1 MKPRIV
7 AIIQARMASTRLPD
21 KVLLAIGDRPM
32 LAWVYERTRMAQTID
47 EVVVATT
54 TDASDNA
61 IQAFCQRR
69 GYPVYRGSA
78 FDVLDR
84 YYQAARSYHADIVV
98 RITADCPLIDPGLI
112 DQVVSIF
119 LGTIQPEPATDSA
132 TTQDNLLETRSE
144 TRPLQF
150 PYDFACNRL
159 PPPWGR
165 TYPIGLDIEVCSFHS
180 LELAWREAQLPHQR
194 EHVMPFFY
202 EQPQRFRIYLLNHP
216 VDYGSLRWTVDTT
229 QDLQLLRQI
238 STHFAGRMDFS
249 WLEVLQLVRNNP
261 HLAQLNAQ
269 VQAKDYRAIDQRSAA
284 EKQSGL

>member
-7 AIIQARMASTRLPD
+7 AIIQARMASSRLPD
-21 KVLLAIGDRPM
+21 KVLLDIGDQPM
-32 LAWVYERTRMAQTID
+32 LAWVVERTRMAHTID

-54 TDASDNA
+54 TDATDDA
-61 IQAFCQRR
+61 IFSFCQGR

-84 YYQAARSYHADIVV
+84 YYQAARLQHADVVV
-98 RITADCPLIDPGLI
+98 RITADCPLIDPGLM
-112 DQVVSIF
+112 DKVVNIF
-119 LGTIQPEPATDSA
+119 TGAIPPEPGAEPTHAHDK
-132 TTQDNLLETRSE
+132 LLEARSDAQSS
-144 TRPLQF
+144 QF
-150 PYDFACNRL
+150 PFDFACNRL

-165 TYPIGLDIEVCSFHS
+165 TYPIGLDIEVCSFQG

-216 VDYGSLRWTVDTT
+216 VDYGSLRWTVDTP

-238 STHFAGRMDFS
+238 SAYFAGRMDFS
-249 WLEVLQLVRNNP
+249 WLEVLQLVQSHP
-261 HLAQLNAQ
+261 HLAQLNAE
-269 VQAKDYRAIDQRSAA
+269 VQAKDYRLIDQRSTP
-284 EKQSGL
+284 GH

>member
-7 AIIQARMASTRLPD
+7 TIIQARMASSRLPD
-21 KVLLAIGDRPM
+21 KVLLDIGVQPM
-32 LAWVYERTRMAQTID
+32 LAWVVERTRLAQTID

-54 TDASDNA
+54 TDSSDDA
-61 IQAFCQRR
+61 VQAFCQER
-69 GYPVYRGSA
+69 GYPVTRGSA

-84 YYQAARSYHADIVV
+84 YYQAARLHHADVVV
-98 RITADCPLIDPGLI
+98 RITADCPLIDPDLI
-112 DQVVSIF
+112 DNVVDIF
-119 LGTIQPEPATDSA
+119 TGVIRPEPATDPMLD
-132 TTQDNLLETRSE
+132 QGNLLEARSDAQ
-144 TRPLQF
+144 PAQF

-165 TYPIGLDIEVCSFHS
+165 TYPIGLDIEVCSFYG
-180 LELAWREAQLPHQR
+180 LEQAWAEAQLPHQR

-216 VDYGSLRWTVDTT
+216 VDYGSLRWTVDTP

-238 STHFAGRMDFS
+238 CAHFAGRMDFS
-249 WLEVLQLVRNNP
+249 WLEVLQLVQSQP

-269 VQAKDYRAIDQRSAA
+269 VQAKDYRLIDQRNT
-284 EKQSGL
+284 SGS

>member
-7 AIIQARMASTRLPD
+7 AIIQARMASSRLPD
-21 KVLLAIGDRPM
+21 KVLLDIGDQPM
-32 LAWVYERTRMAQTID
+32 LAWVVERTRLARTID

-54 TDASDNA
+54 TDASDDA
-61 IQAFCQRR
+61 VQAFCQER
-69 GYPVYRGSA
+69 GYPVTRGSA

-84 YYQAARSYHADIVV
+84 YYHAARRQRADVIV
-98 RITADCPLIDPGLI
+98 RITADCPLIDPELI
-112 DQVVSIF
+112 DNVVDIF
-119 LGTIQPEPATDSA
+119 TGAVHPEPGTDPTPA
-132 TTQDNLLETRSE
+132 QDKLLDARADTQ
-144 TRPLQF
+144 PAQF

-165 TYPIGLDIEVCSFHS
+165 TYPIGLDIEVCSFHG
-180 LELAWREAQLPHQR
+180 LEQAWEEALLSHQR

-216 VDYGSLRWTVDTT
+216 VDYGSLRWTVDTP

-238 STHFAGRMDFS
+238 CAHFAGRMDFS
-249 WLEVLQLVRNNP
+249 WLEVLQLVQSHP

-269 VQAKDYRAIDQRSAA
+269 VQAKDYRLIDQRST
-284 EKQSGL
+284 SGS

>member
-21 KVLLAIGDRPM
+21 KVLLDIGDQPM
-32 LAWVYERTRMAQTID
+32 LAWVVERTRMAHTID

-54 TDASDNA
+54 TDASDDTVH
-61 IQAFCQRR
+61 AFCQGR

-84 YYQAARSYHADIVV
+84 YYQAARLHHADVIV
-98 RITADCPLIDPGLI
+98 RITADCPLIDPALI
-112 DQVVSIF
+112 DNVVGIL
-119 LGTIQPEPATDSA
+119 LGTIHPEQGSDPMLA
-132 TTQDNLLETRSE
+132 QDNLLEARGEAYPS
-144 TRPLQF
+144 QF
-150 PYDFACNRL
+150 PYDFVCSRL

-165 TYPIGLDIEVCSFHS
+165 TYPIGLDIEVCSFHG
-180 LELAWREAQLPHQR
+180 LELAWKEAQRPHQR

-216 VDYGSLRWTVDTT
+216 VDYGYLRWTVDTP

-238 STHFAGRMDFS
+238 SAYFEGRMDFS
-249 WLEVLQLVRNNP
+249 WLEVLQLVQSHP
-261 HLAQLNAQ
+261 HLARLNAQ
-269 VQAKDYRAIDQRSAA
+269 VQAKDYRLIDQRSTP
-284 EKQSGL
+284 GH